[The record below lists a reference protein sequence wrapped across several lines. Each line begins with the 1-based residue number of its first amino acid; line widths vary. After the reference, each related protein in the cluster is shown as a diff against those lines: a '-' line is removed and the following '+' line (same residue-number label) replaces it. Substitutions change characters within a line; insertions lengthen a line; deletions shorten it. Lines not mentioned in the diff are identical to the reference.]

1 MADLDKL
8 VAHYGEVDNQVKT
21 LKKELDSDKVTLKNL
36 MREQKLDSHSAGGY
50 TVTYSIRENTEI
62 DERKML
68 EILKKDWENRYGKG
82 VECPYIQTV
91 EVIDTDK
98 LEAVLYAGE
107 LPKEVIAQLD
117 ACQIKKPVEVL
128 GCKKNKGAN

>member
-50 TVTYSIRENTEI
+50 TVKYSIRENTEI
-62 DERKML
+62 DER
-68 EILKKDWENRYGKG
+68 
-82 VECPYIQTV
+82 
-91 EVIDTDK
+91 
-98 LEAVLYAGE
+98 
-107 LPKEVIAQLD
+107 
-117 ACQIKKPVEVL
+117 
-128 GCKKNKGAN
+128 